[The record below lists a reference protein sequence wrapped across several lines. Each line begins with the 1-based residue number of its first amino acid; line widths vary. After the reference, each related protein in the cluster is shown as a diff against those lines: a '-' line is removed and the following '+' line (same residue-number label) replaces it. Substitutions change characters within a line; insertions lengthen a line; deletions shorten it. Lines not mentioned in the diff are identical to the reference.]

1 MSTVSIPAFHV
12 SDASKLEGGGDVFI
26 QSRKDAASSG
36 IFTIK
41 IAAHFDPAADDYPTG
56 SIFIKTDLSD
66 SVKAV
71 FTATSVELINSYGK
85 HNPTVY
91 LTGRCQTEQVVVG
104 AAPLKGLRYWIMIAD
119 NQRDNNGTPDIV
131 GFAIHDR
138 NGNRIA
144 YGTGPLKG
152 NITVAPR

>member
-1 MSTVSIPAFHV
+1 MFLFRAGKTLFPLVFLRLKLPRILIP
-12 SDASKLEGGGDVFI
+12 
-26 QSRKDAASSG
+26 QQ
-36 IFTIK
+36 TITP
-41 IAAHFDPAADDYPTG
+41 IY
-56 SIFIKTDLSD
+56 IKTDLSD
-66 SVKAV
+66 SAKGA

-91 LTGRCQTEQVVVG
+91 LTGRCKAEQAPVG
-104 AAPLKGLRYWIMIAD
+104 AAVLKGLRYWVMIAD

-131 GFAIHDR
+131 GFAIHDG

-152 NITVAPR
+152 NITVAPK